1 MSLVATEDPGKFTD
15 AMGPVSTFR
24 DAADSAGQGDWVEGA
39 LNAGLGGLETLG
51 VIADPLGGVLSAG
64 IGWVLEHVQPVSDW
78 FDELA
83 GDPGQIK
90 AFAETWQNVGAD
102 IRSNAETLRSTVAG
116 DTSGW
121 EGPAITAY
129 RGAVGTQADIC
140 EGFGTMC
147 SGIGGSVLIGG
158 SIVASVRALVVEAL
172 ADIVGVILKY
182 TVPLL
187 SGVGTAPAL
196 AAIGVKVSGWVS
208 RLSKF
213 IDDLLTSMGRLG
225 QVLRQIGTAAEDAG
239 RSIKQAADAF
249 ADMPINDGFDIAN
262 GALPSQ
268 AHVVYTNAT
277 QVAKDLAAANDD

>member
-39 LNAGLGGLETLG
+39 LNVGLGGLETLG

-64 IGWVLEHVQPVSDW
+64 IGWVLEHVEPLSNW

-102 IRSNAETLRSTVAG
+102 IRSNAETLRSTVAA
-116 DTSGW
+116 DTAGW
-121 EGPAITAY
+121 EGPAISAY

-140 EGFGTMC
+140 EGFGAMC
-147 SGIGGSVLIGG
+147 TGIGGSVLVGG

-172 ADIVGVILKY
+172 SDVVGTILKWGAA
-182 TVPLL
+182 LL
-187 SGVGTAPAL
+187 SGVGTAPAI
-196 AAIGVKVSGWVS
+196 AAIGAKVGGWVS
-208 RLSKF
+208 KLSKF
-213 IDDLLTSMGRLG
+213 IDDLLTSMGKLG
-225 QVLRQIGTAAEDAG
+225 KVLKDIGNGAEDAG
-239 RSIKQAADAF
+239 KAIKKAADAF
-249 ADMPINDGFDIAN
+249 AELPINQGFDIEN